1 MIHNEG
7 ATAGREEAGEI
18 STRFAFFTEL
28 AAGGGCCWFSQ
39 QIHCARSILNTGLI
53 FCLPH
58 LWAHILFIS
67 REGKG
72 QTVQFL
78 TINIA

>member
-1 MIHNEG
+1 M
-7 ATAGREEAGEI
+7 
-18 STRFAFFTEL
+18 RFAFSAEL
-28 AAGGGCCWFSQ
+28 AAGGGWCWFSQ
-39 QIHCARSILNTGLI
+39 QIQFHQLHCAGSILNTGLI

-67 REGKG
+67 AEGKG

-78 TINIA
+78 AINIALENYIYFLNLFLA